1 MNNIVA
7 AHLGALDDDGHDEG
21 HRPKGRRTLGGT
33 TFGAEN
39 DHARPAEGGVI
50 MNPDDR
56 WSIEVFVGEIDGE
69 TDAEVR
75 MTKIDNRNFSGR
87 GKAKLNPA
95 DRNVSVIGEEIA
107 IARALSDLSHKLLHS
122 ATVGVESMTHEK
134 ARLHR

>member
-1 MNNIVA
+1 MN
-7 AHLGALDDDGHDEG
+7 
-21 HRPKGRRTLGGT
+21 T
-33 TFGAEN
+33 
-39 DHARPAEGGVI
+39 
-50 MNPDDR
+50 DDR

-69 TDAEVR
+69 TDAEVC

-95 DRNVSVIGEEIA
+95 DQDVAMIGEEIA

-122 ATVGVESMTHEK
+122 AAIGVESMTHEK

>member
-1 MNNIVA
+1 MMN
-7 AHLGALDDDGHDEG
+7 
-21 HRPKGRRTLGGT
+21 T
-33 TFGAEN
+33 
-39 DHARPAEGGVI
+39 
-50 MNPDDR
+50 DDR
-56 WSIEVFVGEIDGE
+56 WSMEVFVGEIDGE

-75 MTKIDNRNFSGR
+75 MIKIDNRNFWGR

-122 ATVGVESMTHEK
+122 AAVGVESMTREK